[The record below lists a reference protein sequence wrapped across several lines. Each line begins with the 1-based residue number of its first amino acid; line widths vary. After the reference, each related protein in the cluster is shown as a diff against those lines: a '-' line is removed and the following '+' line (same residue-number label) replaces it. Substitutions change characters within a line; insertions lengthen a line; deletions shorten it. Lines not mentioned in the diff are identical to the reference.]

1 MNRLKRHFRQLLQIA
16 FALFL
21 FSAGGSAPA
30 KAQAPVDKPLPF
42 ARGEQLVYLAEFK
55 RSLLRGIDVAEFK
68 FSAETDDPRNSSSGE
83 QRIRLSG
90 DVATKGLFPKLVGFQ
105 FHQHVDSVVD
115 ANPFTV
121 LRTNKLYEQNNRA
134 WTSEAVFDHQSHKV
148 VWTIH
153 GANQTQSAQTS
164 SAEFSE
170 PVQDV
175 LTVIYFVR
183 TLPLEIGKTFDIPLS
198 DAGRVFR
205 FSVAV
210 RERKRINTVL
220 GRVNAMRVEPTLF
233 GEAGVVRRRGTLS
246 IWITD
251 DARRLPVK
259 AQLKVDMGT
268 FDISLKKVSYRQAQ

>member
-1 MNRLKRHFRQLLQIA
+1 MDRLKRYLRPALQLAL
-16 FALFL
+16 ALFL
-21 FSAGGSAPA
+21 LSTNSAAA
-30 KAQAPVDKPLPF
+30 KAQAPADKPLPF

-55 RSLLRGIDVAEFK
+55 RSLLRGVDVADFK
-68 FSAETDDPRNSSSGE
+68 FSAETDNASDASGE
-83 QRIRLSG
+83 QRIRLTG
-90 DVATKGLFPKLVGFQ
+90 DVSSKGLFLKLVGFH

-121 LRTNKLYEQNNRA
+121 LRTNKLYEQNNRT
-134 WTSEAVFDHQSHKV
+134 WQSEAVFDHQSHKV
-148 VWTIH
+148 SWTIH
-153 GANQTQSAQTS
+153 DANQAQAPQTS
-164 SAEFSE
+164 SVEFSE
-170 PVQDV
+170 PIQDV

-220 GRVNAMRVEPTLF
+220 GKVNALRVEPTLF
-233 GEAGVVRRRGTLS
+233 GEGGVVRRRGTLS